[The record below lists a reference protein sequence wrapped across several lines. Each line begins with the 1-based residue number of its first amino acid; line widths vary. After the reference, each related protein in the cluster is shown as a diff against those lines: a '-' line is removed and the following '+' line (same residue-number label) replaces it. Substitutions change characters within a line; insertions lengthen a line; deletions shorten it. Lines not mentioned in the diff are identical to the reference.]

1 MSTQL
6 WHRRFWLA
14 ATWSVACVTK
24 ARPRWARNARMS
36 GSSRWKVFSTY
47 WLWLAL
53 QTTAVRDRIRFD
65 SEP

>member
-6 WHRRFWLA
+6 WQRRFCDA
-14 ATWSVACVTK
+14 ASCRVTEVTN

-36 GSSRWKVFSTY
+36 GSVRWNVFSTY
-47 WLWLAL
+47 WPAEES
-53 QTTAVRDRIRFD
+53 QTTAVRDRIRLD